1 MHSGYNDIW
10 CEILQ
15 IIDKGFPEEGL
26 NKLEYY
32 AERFN
37 EGKILYKRFSP
48 QEQYGCR
55 KGGVNHV
62 IASLLAG
69 AKVATGQSPEGSFN
83 DFKKECK
90 HAPEQIETIKS

>member
-48 QEQYGCR
+48 QEQHGCR

-62 IASLLAG
+62 IASLLGEQKLQQVKAQKE
-69 AKVATGQSPEGSFN
+69 ASTIS
-83 DFKKECK
+83 KKNANMLRTRLK
-90 HAPEQIETIKS
+90 Q